1 MLKQRF
7 QAHARPS
14 MNDASP
20 ASSSPPTR
28 RARALVALT
37 FWLAAFIHA
46 NLWGGII
53 PLWQIPDEAAHFE
66 YVHLL
71 TRLGRRPTPADAD
84 PALQAA
90 MLRSMWENH
99 YWEYLGYRRPEQPPT
114 RILPGGWTSGGAI
127 PDTAVIG
134 DAFVGAFSQL
144 QNPTPVYY
152 ALLAPVQALVID
164 QPIDAQLQT
173 LRQASRLIF
182 ALGVMFIVLT
192 AGELFAWRWPAVI
205 AAGLFSTL
213 QPMFTYIGSGLNNDN
228 GVMLFASAL
237 TWQAARGWRW
247 GFSWPR
253 LLLML
258 ALVILAISAKRTAVF
273 LVLWAPLVLG
283 AWALRRMERRRARR
297 VVLAGAGGL
306 AALSVIAAAL
316 YFMPGP
322 TPANWRSASP
332 WQATWAEGDVAEG
345 RRAFALR
352 GATLTASFKRPLGL
366 ADGGVVVVEAQTK
379 GGPGALSIRDD
390 GGNAAEAGFAG
401 AVSWQPLSVT
411 LPLAPSASRLWV
423 TLRGAD
429 GATAFYADGL
439 RAYARVGGQAIPLP
453 LPNPSAEDALPVL
466 GQIAL
471 EIAQPLGVYG
481 QAVRLVREY
490 RDNLAAL
497 PARLP
502 IAIAFVQ
509 QSFWG
514 KFGIFARAATPT
526 LHIGWVTLLA
536 ALAGAVLGQA
546 VRLVVRRQPDPD
558 TAALLGLWLLGAG
571 LLILQTFAP
580 LLSFAAERLWLPQG
594 RYLFGGM
601 ALLAPVMGSWLL
613 TRNKE
618 ELSKAVLV
626 GWMGLTL
633 LALNLMLYNDAYQ
646 YYSQMI
652 K

>member
-1 MLKQRF
+1 
-7 QAHARPS
+7 

-28 RARALVALT
+28 RARALVALA

-46 NLWGGII
+46 NLWGQIV
-53 PLWQIPDEAAHFE
+53 PPWQVPDEIAHFE

-90 MLRSMWENH
+90 ILRSMWDNH
-99 YWEYLGYRRPEQPPT
+99 FWEYLRLQRPERPPV
-114 RILPGGWTSGGAI
+114 RFAPGAATSGGAI
-127 PDTAVIG
+127 PPTEVIG
-134 DAFVGAFSQL
+134 DALVSVYSQL
-144 QNPTPVYY
+144 HNPTPVYY

-164 QPIDAQLQT
+164 QPIDDQLRA
-173 LRQASRLIF
+173 LRLASRVIF

-205 AAGLFSTL
+205 AAGLFSVL
-213 QPMFTYIGSGLNNDN
+213 QPMFVYIGSGLNNDN

-237 TWQAARGWRW
+237 TWQVARGWRC
-247 GFSWPR
+247 GYPWPR

-258 ALVILAISAKRTAVF
+258 GLAILAISAKRTAVF
-273 LVLWAPLVLG
+273 LVAWLPLVLG
-283 AWALRRMERRRARR
+283 LRALLGMSPVARQR
-297 VVLAGAGGL
+297 VLLAGAVGL
-306 AALSVIAAAL
+306 VVLGVIAVLL
-316 YFMPGP
+316 YFVPGP
-322 TPANWRSASP
+322 TPANWRSAAP
-332 WQATWAEGDVAEG
+332 WQVAWTEDTAAEG

-366 ADGGVVVVEAQTK
+366 ADGGIVMVEAQAK

-439 RAYARVGGQAIPLP
+439 RAYAQVGGQAIPLP
-453 LPNPSAEDALPVL
+453 LPNPSAEQALPVL
-466 GQIAL
+466 GQLIL
-471 EIAQPLGVYG
+471 EVAQPLGVYG
-481 QAVRLVREY
+481 QAARLVREY
-490 RDNLAAL
+490 RENLAAL

-526 LHIGWVTLLA
+526 LHSGWVTLLA
-536 ALAGAVLGQA
+536 LLAGAVLGQA

-580 LLSFAAERLWLPQG
+580 LLSFAAEGLWLPQG

-601 ALLAPVMGSWLL
+601 ALLAPVMGGYAL
-613 TRNKE
+613 TAQADRRGY
-618 ELSKAVLV
+618 A
-626 GWMGLTL
+626 L
-633 LALNLMLYNDAYQ
+633 LALAGLVWLGLAVMLYNDCVR
-646 YYSQMI
+646 YYVR
-652 K
+652 

>member
-28 RARALVALT
+28 RARALVALA
-37 FWLAAFIHA
+37 FALAAFIHA
-46 NLWGGII
+46 NLWGQII

-90 MLRSMWENH
+90 MLRSMWENR

-114 RILPGGWTSGGAI
+114 RILPGGWTSGGPI
-127 PDTAVIG
+127 PDTAVVG

-152 ALLAPVQALVID
+152 ALLALVQALVID
-164 QPIDAQLQT
+164 QLIDAQLQT

-192 AGELFAWRWPAVI
+192 AGELFAWRWPAAI
-205 AAGLFSTL
+205 AAGLFAVL
-213 QPMFTYIGSGLNNDN
+213 QPMFVYIGSGLNNDN
-228 GVMLFASAL
+228 GVMLFVSAL
-237 TWQAARGWRW
+237 AWQVARGWRR
-247 GFSWPR
+247 GYPWPR
-253 LLLML
+253 LLLIL
-258 ALVILAISAKRTAVF
+258 ALTILAIYAKRTAVF
-273 LVLWAPLVLG
+273 LVLWVPIVLG
-283 AWALRRMERRRARR
+283 AWALSRMARPR
-297 VVLAGAGGL
+297 VVLAGVGGL
-306 AALSVIAAAL
+306 AALSLVAAVL
-316 YFMPGP
+316 YFIDGP

-332 WQATWAEGDVAEG
+332 WRATWTADDAVEG

-352 GATLTASFKRPLGL
+352 ERESTLTTSFKRPFGL
-366 ADGGVVVVEAQTK
+366 ADSGLVVVEAKAK
-379 GGPGALSIRDD
+379 GGPGTLSVRDD
-390 GGNAAEAGFAG
+390 NGNTVEARFAG
-401 AVSWQPLSVT
+401 AADWQPLSVT

-423 TLRGAD
+423 ALSNAD
-429 GATAFYADGL
+429 GPTFYADGL
-439 RAYARVGGQAIPLP
+439 RAHAHIGEQAIPLP
-453 LPNPSAEDALPVL
+453 IPNPSAEDALPVL
-466 GQIAL
+466 GQLML
-471 EIAQPLGVYG
+471 EVAQPLGIYG
-481 QAVRLVREY
+481 QTVRLVREY
-490 RDNLAAL
+490 RENLAAL

-502 IAIAFVQ
+502 EAIAFVQ
-509 QSFWG
+509 QSYWG

-536 ALAGAVLGQA
+536 LLVGAVLGQA

-558 TAALLGLWLLGAG
+558 TAALLGLWLVGGG
-571 LLILQTFAP
+571 LLVIQTFAP
-580 LLSFAAERLWLPQG
+580 LLSFAAEGLWLPQG

-601 ALLAPVMGSWLL
+601 GLIAPVMGSYPLGQHAKRPSAYLL
-613 TRNKE
+613 AMGIG
-618 ELSKAVLV
+618 LVLLV
-626 GWMGLTL
+626 LDLTL
-633 LALNLMLYNDAYQ
+633 YETARS
-646 YYSQMI
+646 YYAV
-652 K
+652 

>member
-1 MLKQRF
+1 
-7 QAHARPS
+7 

-28 RARALVALT
+28 RARALVALA

-90 MLRSMWENH
+90 MLRSMWENN

-114 RILPGGWTSGGAI
+114 RILPGGWTSGGPI
-127 PDTAVIG
+127 PDTAVVG

-152 ALLAPVQALVID
+152 ALLAPVQALVMD
-164 QPIDAQLQT
+164 RPIDDQLRA
-173 LRQASRLIF
+173 LRLASRVIF

-205 AAGLFSTL
+205 AAGLFSVL

-228 GVMLFASAL
+228 GVMLFTAVLA
-237 TWQAARGWRW
+237 WQVARGWRC
-247 GFSWPR
+247 GYPWPR

-258 ALVILAISAKRTAVF
+258 GLAILAISAKRTAVF
-273 LVLWAPLVLG
+273 LVAWLPLVLG
-283 AWALRRMERRRARR
+283 VRALLGMSPVARQR
-297 VVLAGAGGL
+297 VLLAGAVGL
-306 AALSVIAAAL
+306 VVLGVIAVLL
-316 YFMPGP
+316 YFVPGP
-322 TPANWRSASP
+322 TPANWRSAAP
-332 WQATWAEGDVAEG
+332 WQVAWTEDTAAEG

-366 ADGGVVVVEAQTK
+366 AEGSVAVVEAQAK

-390 GGNAAEAGFAG
+390 AGNAAEARFAG
-401 AVSWQPLSVT
+401 VAGWQPLSVT

-439 RAYARVGGQAIPLP
+439 RAYAQVGGQAIPLP
-453 LPNPSAEDALPVL
+453 LPNPSAEQALPVL
-466 GQIAL
+466 GQLIL
-471 EIAQPLGVYG
+471 EVAQPLGIYG

-490 RDNLAAL
+490 RENLAAL

-502 IAIAFVQ
+502 AAIAFVQ

-536 ALAGAVLGQA
+536 LLAGAALGAVLTQVA
-546 VRLVVRRQPDPD
+546 RRAPDPD
-558 TAALLGLWLLGAG
+558 TAALLGLWLAGGA
-571 LLILQTFAP
+571 LLIAQTMAP
-580 LLSFAAERLWLPQG
+580 MLSFAAEGLWLPQG

-601 ALLAPVMGSWLL
+601 ALLAPVVSGHLLMAQESRLSEYALLVLTALVWLSLAALLYGSV
-613 TRNKE
+613 R
-618 ELSKAVLV
+618 
-626 GWMGLTL
+626 G
-633 LALNLMLYNDAYQ
+633 
-646 YYSQMI
+646 YYAS
-652 K
+652 

>member
-1 MLKQRF
+1 
-7 QAHARPS
+7 

-28 RARALVALT
+28 RARALVALA

-90 MLRSMWENH
+90 MLRSMWENN

-114 RILPGGWTSGGAI
+114 RILPGGWTSGGPI
-127 PDTAVIG
+127 PDTAVVG

-152 ALLAPVQALVID
+152 ALLALVQALVID

-205 AAGLFSTL
+205 AAGLFSVL
-213 QPMFTYIGSGLNNDN
+213 QPMFVYIGSGLNNDN
-228 GVMLFASAL
+228 GVMLFVSAL
-237 TWQAARGWRW
+237 TWQVARGWRR
-247 GFSWPR
+247 GYPWPR

-258 ALVILAISAKRTAVF
+258 ALVILAIYAKRTAVF
-273 LVLWAPLVLG
+273 SVLWAPLVLG
-283 AWALRRMERRRARR
+283 ARVLLGMARPRALR
-297 VVLAGAGGL
+297 VVLAGVGGL
-306 AALSVIAAAL
+306 AGLGLVALVL
-316 YFMPGP
+316 YLIPGP

-332 WQATWAEGDVAEG
+332 WQATWTAEEAAEG

-352 GATLTASFKRPLGL
+352 GVTLTASFKRPFGL
-366 ADGGVVVVEAQTK
+366 ADGGLVVVEAQAK
-379 GGPGALSIRDD
+379 GGSGTLSVRDD
-390 GGNAAEAGFAG
+390 GGNTAEAGFAG
-401 AVSWQPLSVT
+401 AAEWQPISVA

-423 TLRGAD
+423 ALRGAD
-429 GATAFYADGL
+429 GATAFYADGV
-439 RAYARVGGQAIPLP
+439 RVYAQVGEQAIPLP
-453 LPNPSAEDALPVL
+453 LPNPSAEEALPVL
-466 GQIAL
+466 GQLIL

-481 QAVRLVREY
+481 QAARMVRAY
-490 RDNLAAL
+490 RDNLATL

-502 IAIAFVQ
+502 EAIAFAQ
-509 QSFWG
+509 KTFWG
-514 KFGIFARAATPT
+514 AFSRIHPSIH
-526 LHIGWVTLLA
+526 LGWVTLLA
-536 ALAGAVLGQA
+536 LLVGAVLGQA

-558 TAALLGLWLLGAG
+558 TAALLGLWLVGGG
-571 LLILQTFAP
+571 LLIIQTFAP

-601 ALLAPVMGSWLL
+601 GLIAPVMGSWLL

>member
-1 MLKQRF
+1 
-7 QAHARPS
+7 

-28 RARALVALT
+28 RARALVALA

-46 NLWGGII
+46 NLWGQII

-90 MLRSMWENH
+90 MLRSMWENN

-114 RILPGGWTSGGAI
+114 RILPGGWTSGGPI
-127 PDTAVIG
+127 PDTAVVG

-152 ALLAPVQALVID
+152 ALLALVQALVID

-205 AAGLFSTL
+205 AAGLFGTL

-228 GVMLFASAL
+228 GVMFFTALL
-237 TWQAARGWRW
+237 TWQLARGWRR
-247 GFSWPR
+247 GYPWPR
-253 LLLML
+253 LLLIL
-258 ALVILAISAKRTAVF
+258 ALTILAIYAKRTAVF
-273 LVLWAPLVLG
+273 LVLWVPIVLG
-283 AWALRRMERRRARR
+283 AWALSRMARPRVQR
-297 VVLAGAGGL
+297 VVLAGVGGL
-306 AALSVIAAAL
+306 AALSLVAAVL
-316 YFMPGP
+316 YFIDGP

-332 WQATWAEGDVAEG
+332 WRATWTADDAAEG

-352 GATLTASFKRPLGL
+352 ERESTLTTSFKRPFGL
-366 ADGGVVVVEAQTK
+366 ADSGLVVVEAKAK
-379 GGPGALSIRDD
+379 GGPGTLSVRDD
-390 GGNAAEAGFAG
+390 NGNTVEARFAG
-401 AVSWQPLSVT
+401 AADWQPLSVT

-423 TLRGAD
+423 ALSNAD
-429 GATAFYADGL
+429 EPTFYADGL
-439 RAYARVGGQAIPLP
+439 RAHAHIGEQAIPLP
-453 LPNPSAEDALPVL
+453 IPNPSAEDALPLL
-466 GQIAL
+466 GQLVL
-471 EIAQPLGVYG
+471 EVAQPLGIYG
-481 QAVRLVREY
+481 QTVRLIREY

-502 IAIAFVQ
+502 AAIAFVQ

-536 ALAGAVLGQA
+536 LLAGAALGAVLTQVA
-546 VRLVVRRQPDPD
+546 RRAPDPD
-558 TAALLGLWLLGAG
+558 TAALLGLWLAGGA
-571 LLILQTFAP
+571 LLIAQTMAP
-580 LLSFAAERLWLPQG
+580 MLSFAAEGLWLPQG

-601 ALLAPVMGSWLL
+601 ALLAPVVSGHLLMAQESRLSEYALLVLTALVWLSLAALLYGSV
-613 TRNKE
+613 R
-618 ELSKAVLV
+618 
-626 GWMGLTL
+626 G
-633 LALNLMLYNDAYQ
+633 
-646 YYSQMI
+646 YYAS
-652 K
+652 

>member
-1 MLKQRF
+1 
-7 QAHARPS
+7 

-90 MLRSMWENH
+90 MLRSMWENN

-114 RILPGGWTSGGAI
+114 RILPGGWTSGGPI
-127 PDTAVIG
+127 PDTAVVG
-134 DAFVGAFSQL
+134 DAFVGTFSQL

-152 ALLAPVQALVID
+152 ALLALVQALVID

-297 VVLAGAGGL
+297 VVLASAGGL

-366 ADGGVVVVEAQTK
+366 ADGGLVVVEAQAK

-390 GGNAAEAGFAG
+390 AGNAAEARFAG
-401 AVSWQPLSVT
+401 VAGWQPLSVT

-423 TLRGAD
+423 SLRGAD

-439 RAYARVGGQAIPLP
+439 RAYARVSGQAIPLP

-481 QAVRLVREY
+481 QAARLVREY
-490 RDNLAAL
+490 RENLAAL

-526 LHIGWVTLLA
+526 LHSGWVTLLA
-536 ALAGAVLGQA
+536 LLAGAVLGQA

-580 LLSFAAERLWLPQG
+580 LLSFAAEGLWLPQG
-594 RYLFGGM
+594 RYLFSGM
-601 ALLAPVMGSWLL
+601 GLIAPVMGSYPLGQHAKRPSAYLL
-613 TRNKE
+613 AMGIG
-618 ELSKAVLV
+618 LVLLV
-626 GWMGLTL
+626 LDLTL
-633 LALNLMLYNDAYQ
+633 YETARS
-646 YYSQMI
+646 YYAV
-652 K
+652 

>member
-1 MLKQRF
+1 
-7 QAHARPS
+7 

-28 RARALVALT
+28 RARALVALA
-37 FWLAAFIHA
+37 FALAAFIHA
-46 NLWGGII
+46 NLWGQII

-90 MLRSMWENH
+90 MLRSMWENR
-99 YWEYLGYRRPEQPPT
+99 YWEYLGYQRPEQPPA

-205 AAGLFSTL
+205 AAGLFAVL
-213 QPMFTYIGSGLNNDN
+213 QPMFVYIGSGLNNDN

-258 ALVILAISAKRTAVF
+258 ALVILAIYAKRTAVF
-273 LVLWAPLVLG
+273 LVTWLPLVLG
-283 AWALRRMERRRARR
+283 VRALLGMSAVARRR
-297 VVLAGAGGL
+297 VLLAGAGGL

-366 ADGGVVVVEAQTK
+366 ADGGLVVVEAKAK
-379 GGPGALSIRDD
+379 GGPGTLSVRDD
-390 GGNAAEAGFAG
+390 NGNTVEARFAG
-401 AVSWQPLSVT
+401 AADWQPLSVT

-423 TLRGAD
+423 ALSNAD
-429 GATAFYADGL
+429 GPTFYADGL
-439 RAYARVGGQAIPLP
+439 RAHAHIGEQAIPLP
-453 LPNPSAEDALPVL
+453 IPNPSAEDALPLL
-466 GQIAL
+466 GQLVL
-471 EIAQPLGVYG
+471 EVAQPLGIYG

-502 IAIAFVQ
+502 TAIAFVQ

-526 LHIGWVTLLA
+526 LDIGWVTLLA
-536 ALAGAVLGQA
+536 LLAGAVLGQV
-546 VRLVVRRQPDPD
+546 VRLIANRQPNPD
-558 TAALLGLWLLGAG
+558 TAALLGLWLLGGA
-571 LLILQTFAP
+571 LLVAQTFAP
-580 LLSFAAERLWLPQG
+580 LLSFAAEGLWLPQG
-594 RYLFGGM
+594 RYLFSGM
-601 ALLAPVMGSWLL
+601 GLIAPVMASHALAVRVDRYGLVMLMACIWL
-613 TRNKE
+613 
-618 ELSKAVLV
+618 V
-626 GWMGLTL
+626 
-633 LALNLMLYNDAYQ
+633 LALSLYNTAFG
-646 YYSQMI
+646 YYSAI
-652 K
+652 AP

>member
-1 MLKQRF
+1 
-7 QAHARPS
+7 

-28 RARALVALT
+28 RACALVALA
-37 FWLAAFIHA
+37 FALAAFIHA
-46 NLWGGII
+46 NLWGQII

-90 MLRSMWENH
+90 MLRSMWENR

-114 RILPGGWTSGGAI
+114 RILPGGWTSGGPI
-127 PDTAVIG
+127 PDTAVVG

-152 ALLAPVQALVID
+152 ALLAPVQALVMD
-164 QPIDAQLQT
+164 RPIDDQLRA
-173 LRQASRLIF
+173 LRLASRVIF

-205 AAGLFSTL
+205 AAGLFSVL

-228 GVMLFASAL
+228 GVMLFTAVLA
-237 TWQAARGWRW
+237 WQVARGWRR
-247 GFSWPR
+247 GYPWPR

-258 ALVILAISAKRTAVF
+258 GLAVLAIYAKRTAVF

-366 ADGGVVVVEAQTK
+366 ADGGLVVVEAQAK

-390 GGNAAEAGFAG
+390 AGNAAEARFAG
-401 AVSWQPLSVT
+401 VAGWQPLSVT

-429 GATAFYADGL
+429 GATTFYADGL
-439 RAYARVGGQAIPLP
+439 RAYAQVGGQAIPLP
-453 LPNPSAEDALPVL
+453 LPNPSAEQALPVL
-466 GQIAL
+466 GQLIL
-471 EIAQPLGVYG
+471 EVAQPLGVYG
-481 QAVRLVREY
+481 QAARLVREY
-490 RDNLAAL
+490 RENLAAL

-536 ALAGAVLGQA
+536 LLVGAVLGQV

-580 LLSFAAERLWLPQG
+580 LLSFAAEGLWLPQG

-601 ALLAPVMGSWLL
+601 ALLAPVMGGYAL
-613 TRNKE
+613 TAQADRRGY
-618 ELSKAVLV
+618 A
-626 GWMGLTL
+626 L
-633 LALNLMLYNDAYQ
+633 LALAGLVWLGLAVMLYNDCVR
-646 YYSQMI
+646 YYVR
-652 K
+652 

>member
-1 MLKQRF
+1 MRDLALTMR
-7 QAHARPS
+7 ALPS
-14 MNDASP
+14 
-20 ASSSPPTR
+20 R

-37 FWLAAFIHA
+37 FVLAAFIHA

-90 MLRSMWENH
+90 MLRSMWENN
-99 YWEYLGYRRPEQPPT
+99 YWEYLGYQRPEQPPA

-152 ALLAPVQALVID
+152 ALLAPIQALVMD
-164 QPIDAQLQT
+164 QPIDAQLRV
-173 LRQASRLIF
+173 LRLASRVIF

-205 AAGLFSTL
+205 AAGLFSVL
-213 QPMFTYIGSGLNNDN
+213 QPMFVYIGSGLNNDN
-228 GVMLFASAL
+228 GVMLFTAAL
-237 TWQAARGWRW
+237 AWQVARGWRR
-247 GFSWPR
+247 GYPWPR

-258 ALVILAISAKRTAVF
+258 GLAVLAIYAKRTAVF
-273 LVLWAPLVLG
+273 LVAWLPLVLG
-283 AWALRRMERRRARR
+283 VRALLGMSPVARQR
-297 VVLAGAGGL
+297 VLLAGAVGL
-306 AALSVIAAAL
+306 VVLGVIAVLL
-316 YFMPGP
+316 YFVPGP
-322 TPANWRSASP
+322 TPANWRSAAP
-332 WQATWAEGDVAEG
+332 WQVAWTEDTAAEG

-366 ADGGVVVVEAQTK
+366 AEGSVAVVEAQAK

-401 AVSWQPLSVT
+401 VAGWQPLSVT

-429 GATAFYADGL
+429 GATAFYADGV
-439 RAYARVGGQAIPLP
+439 RVYAQVGEQVIPLP
-453 LPNPSAEDALPVL
+453 LPNPSAEEALPVL
-466 GQIAL
+466 GQLIL

-481 QAVRLVREY
+481 QAARMVRAY
-490 RDNLAAL
+490 RDNLATL

-502 IAIAFVQ
+502 EAIAFAQ
-509 QSFWG
+509 KTFWG
-514 KFGIFARAATPT
+514 AFSRIHPSIH
-526 LHIGWVTLLA
+526 LGWVTLLA
-536 ALAGAVLGQA
+536 LLVGAVLGQA

-558 TAALLGLWLLGAG
+558 TAALLGLWLVGGG
-571 LLILQTFAP
+571 LLIIQTFAP

-601 ALLAPVMGSWLL
+601 GLIAPVMGSWLL

>member
-28 RARALVALT
+28 RARALVALA
-37 FWLAAFIHA
+37 FVLAAFIHA
-46 NLWGGII
+46 NLWGQII

-90 MLRSMWENH
+90 MLRSMWENN

-114 RILPGGWTSGGAI
+114 RILPGGWTSGGPI
-127 PDTAVIG
+127 PDTAVVG

-152 ALLAPVQALVID
+152 ALLAPIQALVMD
-164 QPIDAQLQT
+164 QPIDAQLRV
-173 LRQASRLIF
+173 LRLASRVIF

-205 AAGLFSTL
+205 AAGLFSVL

-228 GVMLFASAL
+228 GVMLFTAAL
-237 TWQAARGWRW
+237 AWQVARGWRR
-247 GFSWPR
+247 GYPWPR

-258 ALVILAISAKRTAVF
+258 GLAVLAIYAKRTAVF
-273 LVLWAPLVLG
+273 LVAWLPLVLG
-283 AWALRRMERRRARR
+283 MRALLGMSAVVRRR
-297 VVLAGAGGL
+297 VLLAGAGGL
-306 AALSVIAAAL
+306 AVLGVIAVAL
-316 YFMPGP
+316 YFVPGP

-332 WQATWAEGDVAEG
+332 WQATWTEDTASEG
-345 RRAFALR
+345 RRAFALC

-390 GGNAAEAGFAG
+390 AGNAAEARFAG
-401 AVSWQPLSVT
+401 AAGWQPLSVT

-423 TLRGAD
+423 ALRGAD

-439 RAYARVGGQAIPLP
+439 RAYAQVGGQAIPLP
-453 LPNPSAEDALPVL
+453 LPNPSAEQALPVL

-481 QAVRLVREY
+481 QAARLVREY

-502 IAIAFVQ
+502 TAIAFVQ

-536 ALAGAVLGQA
+536 LLAGAVLGQA
-546 VRLVVRRQPDPD
+546 VRLVVRRQPDRD

-580 LLSFAAERLWLPQG
+580 LLSFAAEGLWLPQG
-594 RYLFGGM
+594 RYLFSGM
-601 ALLAPVMGSWLL
+601 GLIAPVMGSYL
-613 TRNKE
+613 TSVSRPSGYA
-618 ELSKAVLV
+618 LA
-626 GWMGLTL
+626 GLTTL
-633 LALNLMLYNDAYQ
+633 VWMALDIMLYNECSS
-646 YYSQMI
+646 YYAL
-652 K
+652 